1 MQAVAAAAS
10 ASGLLRPCS
19 ARPRAAGQEHPFRSC
34 GVRRH
39 GGQAAAP
46 AQRRRWQRVAAAE
59 GESATPESLTAVQEL
74 DALIDALLAKKGAQ
88 ELAQAVAENI
98 MSFNQRFWLRLA
110 TRSDA
115 AQEEEEKQQL
125 AALAKVVM
133 QLVDSMVKRTNE
145 QLTES
150 TSLLQDILRAAA
162 DPQTGEW
169 QLPLAPS
176 QVEAM
181 KGVMAANAAAL
192 DEGLLASC
200 YSWMRKASD
209 DKLDGMVALLQKVL
223 QVYAC
228 LQLGQA
234 QAGSGGGSG
243 SGSDALLD
251 ELLAADEALWGR
263 LIRQRAADGD
273 VSEPALM
280 EALQRRME
288 GVVLGLPSGSY
299 AQRVQAEYLKELEE
313 RAKAVFA
320 DLARA
325 S

>member
-1 MQAVAAAAS
+1 MQAVAAS
-10 ASGLLRPCS
+10 VSGHLRPCS
-19 ARPRAAGQEHPFRSC
+19 AAPRPAGQHVQPFRSC
-34 GVRRH
+34 GARRH
-39 GGQAAAP
+39 GAQAAAP
-46 AQRRRWQRVAAAE
+46 ARRWQRVAAAE
-59 GESATPESLTAVQEL
+59 GEAATPESLTAVQEL

-98 MSFNQRFWLRLA
+98 MSFDQRFWLRLA

-150 TSLLQDILRAAA
+150 TGLLQEILRAAA

-169 QLPLAPS
+169 QLPLTPDKL
-176 QVEAM
+176 EAM
-181 KGVMAANAAAL
+181 RGVMAANAAAL

-209 DKLDGMVALLQKVL
+209 DKMDGMVALLQKVL

-228 LQLGQA
+228 VQLGQP
-234 QAGSGGGSG
+234 QAGSSSGG
-243 SGSDALLD
+243 GSDALLD

-263 LIRQRAADGD
+263 LIRQRAAEGD
-273 VSEPALM
+273 VSEPAFM

-313 RAKAVFA
+313 RAKGVFA
-320 DLARA
+320 DLAGA
-325 S
+325 A

>member
-1 MQAVAAAAS
+1 MQAVAAAS
-10 ASGLLRPCS
+10 VSGHLRPCS
-19 ARPRAAGQEHPFRSC
+19 AAPRAAAHVHPFRSC
-34 GVRRH
+34 SAWRH
-39 GGQAAAP
+39 GAQAAAP
-46 AQRRRWQRVAAAE
+46 AQRRQWQRVGAAE
-59 GESATPESLTAVQEL
+59 RESATPESLTAVQEL

-98 MSFNQRFWLRLA
+98 MSFDQRFWLRLA

-150 TSLLQDILRAAA
+150 TGLLQEILRAAA

-169 QLPLAPS
+169 QLPLSPDKL
-176 QVEAM
+176 EAM
-181 KGVMAANAAAL
+181 RGVMAANPGAL

-228 LQLGQA
+228 LQLGQP
-234 QAGSGGGSG
+234 QAGSGG

-263 LIRQRAADGD
+263 LIRQRTAEGD
-273 VSEPALM
+273 VSEPAFM

-313 RAKAVFA
+313 RAKGVFA
-320 DLARA
+320 DLAQEG
-325 S
+325 